1 MATDDEEKNGARI
14 LLFMDLES
22 RNAVMDLARRVDANA
37 VYVYLYKA
45 INDKFAE
52 MAIPRFEF
60 PKQDWCKCPEIN
72 AKFLPGTELVKL
84 RLEPQVWAVINS
96 VADRCDLS
104 DSAFVMSALRQ
115 LAAIPSGLA
124 PD

>member
-1 MATDDEEKNGARI
+1 MTTADEGKFGERI
-14 LLFMDLES
+14 LLFIDLES

-52 MAIPRFEF
+52 MGIPRYEF

-72 AKFLPGTELVKL
+72 ATFLPGTELLELK
-84 RLEPQVWAVINS
+84 LEPQVWAVINS
-96 VADRCDLS
+96 VADRCDLYVS
-104 DSAFVMSALRQ
+104 DFVMSALRQ